1 MNAIEKGVASNS
13 SSSRQYFLGL
23 NCKEIFAGNY
33 TLILTLQ
40 ASETFPGCEP
50 KLPPRP
56 HQS

>member
-33 TLILTLQ
+33 TLQ